1 MGKRKLKSGYT
12 TGACAAAAAK
22 GAALM
27 IREQRIV
34 DEVEIVL
41 PLGEN
46 ARFLLHGQVFT
57 RDSAS
62 CFVVKDAGDD
72 PDVTNG
78 AEIHVTVILAPPSPH
93 PSSTWEEEAK
103 REGIPP
109 FIPYFSTGKA
119 AQLIPTPLTGLRA
132 EGSFCP
138 QAGGGQGEG
147 DIFIEGGTGIGRVT
161 KPGLALPVGEWAINP
176 VPRRMITAA
185 ISEVFAHSCSPSA
198 VPCQLPV
205 PRVIIS
211 IPNGTEL
218 ARKTLNA
225 RLGIIG
231 GLSILGTTGI
241 VKPVSAA
248 AWTDTI
254 DAAINVALACGSE
267 TVVLSTGRTSEL
279 VAQRFFAMNKQG
291 PPDGKDPVPCAL
303 CPVPA
308 EGLPLPEEA
317 YIMMGDHVGHALR
330 ACSGKGV
337 KHVILVA
344 QFAKLLKIACRHE
357 QTHVSSSGL
366 DLPKLAEWLKAS
378 PRTSRLVQSAVR
390 ANSARELLEASGNDH
405 RLVKLVCGKASDFAA
420 DLVHGPK
427 VKVFL
432 AGYGGEVLY
441 FG

>member
-1 MGKRKLKSGYT
+1 MGKRNLRFGYT

-27 IREQRIV
+27 LSRQKIV

-41 PLGEN
+41 PRGERV
-46 ARFLLHGQVFT
+46 RFSLNGQT
-57 RDSAS
+57 RKPFAAS

-78 AEIHVTVILAPPSPH
+78 AEIHATVDLNPAS
-93 PSSTWEEEAK
+93 
-103 REGIPP
+103 PP
-109 FIPYFSTGKA
+109 FQKG
-119 AQLIPTPLTGLRA
+119 
-132 EGSFCP
+132 GSDF
-138 QAGGGQGEG
+138 Q
-147 DIFIEGGTGIGRVT
+147 IIIEGGVGIGRVT

-176 VPRRMITAA
+176 VPRKMIAA
-185 ISEVFAHSCSPSA
+185 A
-198 VPCQLPV
+198 VLEAFTQLGIPGGESDPTPL
-205 PRVIIS
+205 PRVVIS
-211 IPNGTEL
+211 IPNGEEL

-225 RLGIIG
+225 RLGIVG

-254 DAAINVALACGSE
+254 DAAIDVALACGSE
-267 TVVLSTGRTSEL
+267 TLVLSTGRTSEL
-279 VAQRFFAMNKQG
+279 AAQQFFELNQQSS
-291 PPDGKDPVPCAL
+291 PDGKDLVPCTV

-308 EGLPLPEEA
+308 TGIPFPEEA

-330 ACSGKGV
+330 ASSAKGV
-337 KHVILVA
+337 KHLVLAA
-344 QFAKLLKIACRHE
+344 QFAKLLKIACGHE
-357 QTHVSSSGL
+357 QTHVSSSAL
-366 DLPKLAEWLKAS
+366 DLRTLAEWLHGS
-378 PRTSRLVQSAVR
+378 PRIRHLTCAATA
-390 ANSARELLEASGNDH
+390 ANSARELLETSAYDQQ
-405 RLVKLVCGKASDFAA
+405 LVELVCCKAADFAR
-420 DLVHGPK
+420 DLVHGPM